1 VAPKAT
7 PPAVIK
13 TLRDATRQAV
23 KDPEVVNAHAKLDT
37 PIAYM
42 DADEFNAW
50 WAADAA
56 RLADVVKKIG
66 KVESAQ

>member
-1 VAPKAT
+1 
-7 PPAVIK
+7 
-13 TLRDATRQAV
+13 V

-50 WAADAA
+50 WEKDAA
-56 RLADVVKKIG
+56 RLAQVVKQIG
-66 KVESAQ
+66 RVE